1 MKNFTCAIAIVL
13 TGMVVSSEAM
23 AASSLRLARYT
34 NILNTDY
41 FPSSDTITHERAVIA
56 GMRPAS
62 VTEVS
67 APASGYGINLNT
79 FEAAIYAGTLNIERS
94 GTYTFAVR
102 GDDAARI
109 SINGRAIVE
118 ATFHN
123 YPTIRLPSTASLYLA
138 AGSYD
143 YEAFTY
149 QLTGNQWFGTSVT
162 GGPAAVSFSAAA
174 VPEPATWAL
183 MMVGF
188 AMVAGASRYRRRAT
202 AIAFG

>member
-1 MKNFTCAIAIVL
+1 MKNFTRTIAIVL

-62 VTEVS
+62 VTEVG

-202 AIAFG
+202 AVAFG

>member
-62 VTEVS
+62 VTEVG

-188 AMVAGASRYRRRAT
+188 TMVAGASRYRRRAT
-202 AIAFG
+202 AVAFG

>member
-202 AIAFG
+202 AVAFG

>member
-149 QLTGNQWFGTSVT
+149 QLTGNQWFSTSVT

>member
-183 MMVGF
+183 MMFGF